1 MLGAW
6 EKGGK
11 MNDEKGFTFHQM
23 TGSSSV
29 WNCIA
34 FLAQIFILY
43 KRWDGS

>member
-34 FLAQIFILY
+34 FLAQIFVLY